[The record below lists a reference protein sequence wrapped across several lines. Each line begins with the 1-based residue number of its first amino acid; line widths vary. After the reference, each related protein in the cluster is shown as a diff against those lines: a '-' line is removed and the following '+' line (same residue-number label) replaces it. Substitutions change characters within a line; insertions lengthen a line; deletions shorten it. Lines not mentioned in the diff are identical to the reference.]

1 MITPMQKWKTKKQ
14 TLWDFDSTYDLPS
27 LHHFRE
33 YIYFLFQIIWDIK
46 KDQEILL
53 AEKNRII
60 NNTDRIA
67 AALCADGQGLKTIVQ
82 KGKVSGR
89 AIRIWANSFF
99 FLTSAR

>member
-89 AIRIWANSFF
+89 AIGSELTHFSF
-99 FLTSAR
+99 